1 MSKPRQTQHFA
12 EIEYCLQNYFNS
24 QLAPVMKEAQTYLTQ
39 KQVEEIGAYH
49 ASTAGVLRSLA
60 NGANGM
66 PDDSLPYLRQTGEWN
81 SKTTEDYVAMCRER
95 IAATPET
102 VEDLS
107 LLAGEWRNAV
117 VAEIG
122 REQYEELSKELGG
135 DLAFAYVDYRV
146 EQMMAEGAAIIDIG
160 AYSSRPN
167 AEHISAEEEMNRLRT
182 GLEILNRN
190 HPEAIISVDTFRADV
205 AAQCVNEYGVAIIND
220 IAAGEM
226 DDRMFQTV
234 AGLGVPY
241 IMMHMQGT
249 PQNMQ
254 KEPHYDNLIKDVF
267 LYFARKVQQLRD
279 LGVKDII
286 LDPGFGF
293 GKTLEHNYELM
304 AHLEEFRIFELPLL
318 VGVSRKSMIYKL
330 LGGTPQDSLNGTTIL
345 DTVALMKGAHILR
358 VHDVREAVEAVRIVE
373 KLKSENDVF

>member
-1 MSKPRQTQHFA
+1 MMKSTSPIYINVKGQLLDLSIPQVMGILNVTPDSFYAGSRMQT
-12 EIEYCLQNYFNS
+12 
-24 QLAPVMKEAQTYLTQ
+24 
-39 KQVEEIGAYH
+39 EE
-49 ASTAGVLRSLA
+49 
-60 NGANGM
+60 
-66 PDDSLPYLRQTGEWN
+66 D
-81 SKTTEDYVAMCRER
+81 
-95 IAATPET
+95 IAARARQII
-102 VEDLS
+102 D
-107 LLAGEWRNAV
+107 
-117 VAEIG
+117 
-122 REQYEELSKELGG
+122 
-135 DLAFAYVDYRV
+135 
-146 EQMMAEGAAIIDIG
+146 EGAAIIDIG

-330 LGGTPQDSLNGTTIL
+330 LGGTARDALNGTTTL
-345 DTVALMKGAHILR
+345 NTVALMKGARILR
-358 VHDVREAVEAVRIVE
+358 VLDEKEAVEVVKIYSALVA
-373 KLKSENDVF
+373 K